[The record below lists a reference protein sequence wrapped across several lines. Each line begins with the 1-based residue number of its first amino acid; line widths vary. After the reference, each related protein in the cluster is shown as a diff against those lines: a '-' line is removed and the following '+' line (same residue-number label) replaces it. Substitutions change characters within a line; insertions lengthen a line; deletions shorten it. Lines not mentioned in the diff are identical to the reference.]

1 MEGEDGHG
9 LLVMIRPWSILEFAA
24 MRHMLAFTA
33 CLVPTTVAAQDRSA
47 AVSEVLTL
55 NSRLEGAIARGDA
68 DELASLFAPEFR
80 LQNSANR
87 VLTGEQVLR
96 QVRSGATRFSDYR
109 RTVETAYQSGDVVVL
124 MGEERVTPAG
134 GSAATRRFT
143 SVWRRTP
150 AGWRQIARQS
160 TNIVVAP

>member
-1 MEGEDGHG
+1 MLRPLRKREVAVRH
-9 LLVMIRPWSILEFAA
+9 MIVFAA
-24 MRHMLAFTA
+24 A
-33 CLVPTTVAAQDRSA
+33 CLVPTAVVALDRPE
-47 AVSEVLTL
+47 AVPEVLAL

-68 DELASLFAPEFR
+68 AEMALLFAPEFR

-109 RTVETAYQSGDVVVL
+109 RSVEAAYQSGDVVIL

-134 GSAATRRFT
+134 GLPATRRFT
-143 SVWRRTP
+143 SVWRRTQV
-150 AGWRQIARQS
+150 GWRQIARQS
-160 TNIVVAP
+160 TNIVVSP